1 MDKDEK
7 KKLKGGIKP
16 EFKDYIA
23 IALAIFEM
31 VVPLLVI
38 GIVIFTAVLFLATK
52 FWLK

>member
-7 KKLKGGIKP
+7 KKLKNGIRP

-23 IALAIFEM
+23 IALAIFE
-31 VVPLLVI
+31 LVMPIVLI
-38 GIVIFTAVLFLATK
+38 GLSIFAIILFVGTK